1 MQPQIDPI
9 TGMPVVAA
17 QPAQQMTNMPPQQ
30 ANAMGAS
37 QPVFSPRA
45 TQAGTGL
52 FGDMQQRQN
61 SVNAPLMFK
70 KNDDAKKKIGMQQLP
85 EITINGSKGNDMKFG
100 SAAPDKGS
108 GAHGDS
114 KYEKATYQLM
124 DEGSIDETSDA
135 NYGKILDR
143 MKRNEDAEKYN
154 TIEDGSAGNLSKIA
168 GASPFNQERITPTTS
183 FRERIIN
190 QGFKELKEMPQR
202 AELIR
207 QERPIGLG
215 VKPMEL
221 ETPQPPKTFREA
233 PEKLE
238 MIMNQPVQMEPY
250 KEIVKQKKDKPEKAN
265 MLSKANMD
273 FQRARIIKKEVMDKK
288 HARKPMTQALKPKK

>member
-85 EITINGSKGNDMKFG
+85 EITINASKGNDMKFG
-100 SAAPDKGS
+100 SAGSTAPGKGS

-143 MKRNEDAEKYN
+143 MQKNEDAEKYN
-154 TIEDGSAGNLSKIA
+154 NIEDGSAG
-168 GASPFNQERITPTTS
+168 T
-183 FRERIIN
+183 
-190 QGFKELKEMPQR
+190 LK
-202 AELIR
+202 
-207 QERPIGLG
+207 GLAG
-215 VKPMEL
+215 VK
-221 ETPQPPKTFREA
+221 
-233 PEKLE
+233 
-238 MIMNQPVQMEPY
+238 
-250 KEIVKQKKDKPEKAN
+250 
-265 MLSKANMD
+265 
-273 FQRARIIKKEVMDKK
+273 
-288 HARKPMTQALKPKK
+288 

>member
-1 MQPQIDPI
+1 
-9 TGMPVVAA
+9 
-17 QPAQQMTNMPPQQ
+17 MTNMPPQQ

-70 KNDDAKKKIGMQQLP
+70 KNDDAKKIGMTQLP

-100 SAAPDKGS
+100 SAGSAAPGKGS

-135 NYGKILDR
+135 NYGKILER
-143 MKRNEDAEKYN
+143 MKKNEDAEKYN
-154 TIEDGSAGNLSKIA
+154 TIEDGSAGNLTKVA
-168 GASPFNQERITPTTS
+168 GASPFNQERVGSMLEITP
-183 FRERIIN
+183 ERIIN
-190 QGFKELKEMPQR
+190 QGFKELPKMPQR

-221 ETPQPPKTFREA
+221 ETPQPPKTFRRA

-238 MIMNQPVQMEPY
+238 MIMNHVQKPY
-250 KEIVKQKKDKPEKAN
+250 KEIVKQKKDKPK
-265 MLSKANMD
+265 KANMD
-273 FQRARIIKKEVMDKK
+273 FQRAE
-288 HARKPMTQALKPKK
+288 PMTKALKPKNKIKKI

>member
-1 MQPQIDPI
+1 MAEQSPAKNLGSIIGAGAMGGNVDLSNLQP
-9 TGMPVVAA
+9 A
-17 QPAQQMTNMPPQQ
+17 QQTTNMPAQQMTNMPPQQ

-70 KNDDAKKKIGMQQLP
+70 EKHEDMHKKIGMTQLP

-100 SAAPDKGS
+100 SAGLDKGS
-108 GAHGDS
+108 AAPGKGSRAHGDS

-143 MKRNEDAEKYN
+143 
-154 TIEDGSAGNLSKIA
+154 LS
-168 GASPFNQERITPTTS
+168 
-183 FRERIIN
+183 
-190 QGFKELKEMPQR
+190 
-202 AELIR
+202 LIH
-207 QERPIGLG
+207 I
-215 VKPMEL
+215 
-221 ETPQPPKTFREA
+221 
-233 PEKLE
+233 
-238 MIMNQPVQMEPY
+238 
-250 KEIVKQKKDKPEKAN
+250 
-265 MLSKANMD
+265 
-273 FQRARIIKKEVMDKK
+273 
-288 HARKPMTQALKPKK
+288 

>member
-70 KNDDAKKKIGMQQLP
+70 KNDDARKKIGMQQLP
-85 EITINGSKGNDMKFG
+85 EITINGYKGNDMKFG
-100 SAAPDKGS
+100 SAAPGRES
-108 GAHGDS
+108 RVHGDS
-114 KYEKATYQLM
+114 KYEKATSQLM

-143 MKRNEDAEKYN
+143 MQKNEDAERYN
-154 TIEDGSAGNLSKIA
+154 KIEDGSAGNLSKIA

>member
-100 SAAPDKGS
+100 SAGSDKGS

-143 MKRNEDAEKYN
+143 MQKNEDAEKYN
-154 TIEDGSAGNLSKIA
+154 NIEDGSAG
-168 GASPFNQERITPTTS
+168 T
-183 FRERIIN
+183 
-190 QGFKELKEMPQR
+190 LK
-202 AELIR
+202 
-207 QERPIGLG
+207 GLAG
-215 VKPMEL
+215 VK
-221 ETPQPPKTFREA
+221 
-233 PEKLE
+233 
-238 MIMNQPVQMEPY
+238 
-250 KEIVKQKKDKPEKAN
+250 
-265 MLSKANMD
+265 
-273 FQRARIIKKEVMDKK
+273 
-288 HARKPMTQALKPKK
+288 